1 MVEIVWSSATDFGT
15 SKKVGENMVPF
26 KLSIRARLM
35 LFIAALMAAIFVLAA
50 IAVASLMTVD
60 RTTMTMDRK
69 WLMGTQIL
77 GALSERVAGFRIA
90 ETYMGQASDSGSLGA
105 ADLLATEQRN
115 AITNLQREYTALGNS
130 TSVAASDSL
139 RAALREYFAAHDAW
153 LKSDIDSSR
162 DVRARRDS
170 ALHQLYGVVEA
181 ATAQLISTNR
191 AEAQAEVSA
200 TGRLVDRTIAIV
212 LAVCCAAI
220 LFGVWLL
227 ILVHKNITQPIGAI
241 TDALSKLAAGNRALE
256 VPEMNRNDEIGEMAK
271 ALDGFRANAE
281 MLEQAHEE
289 TRIAR
294 EQAQTL
300 ARHDAL
306 TGLPNRRVLAA
317 ELLSVI
323 NHAKNDP
330 ATYMVLIVDLDR
342 FKPVNDLQ
350 GYPVGDVVLCEVA
363 RRLRQTVRREDI
375 VARLGGD
382 EFAIIARSD
391 QPAYSEGAML
401 LATRVLGAI
410 REPIIVGEGRVEVD
424 ASIGIASCPAD
435 GLDPE
440 SLLHAADIAMCRA
453 KRDGRGTFRF
463 FAPSMVE
470 ELRAQAALEEELKTA
485 IATGAITPNY
495 QPLVDL
501 RDRNVYGFE
510 ILSRW
515 NHPERGAIPPDVFI
529 PLAEQ
534 LGLIPALTSS
544 VLRQAC
550 RDSADWGEN
559 IHLALNISPV
569 QLKDSLL
576 PTKILAIL
584 KEESFSASRL
594 EVEMTETALVSDIK
608 TAKNILAS
616 FQSLGIKIA
625 LDDFGTGYSSLYHL
639 RELNF
644 DKVKIDR
651 SFVQSMEH
659 NSESE
664 KIVDAILSLA
674 RSLGLPTVAEGIETP
689 VVLRHLAD
697 KGCEYGQGYYFGK
710 AMTAEKA
717 KGMLD
722 QEAATTA
729 RDHAEFSLTPG

>member
-1 MVEIVWSSATDFGT
+1 M
-15 SKKVGENMVPF
+15 MPF

-35 LFIAALMAAIFVLAA
+35 LFIAALMAALFALAA
-50 IAVASLMTVD
+50 LAATSLMTVD
-60 RTTMTMDRK
+60 RTTTAVDRK
-69 WLMGTQIL
+69 WLTGTQIL
-77 GALSERVAGFRIA
+77 YALSERIAGFRIL
-90 ETYMGQASDSGSLGA
+90 ETYRAQARDSGSLAA
-105 ADLLATEQRN
+105 ADLLAKEQRS
-115 AITNLQREYTALGNS
+115 AIADLQLEYAALGSS

-139 RAALREYFAAHDAW
+139 RAALGGYFAAHDAW
-153 LKSDIDSSR
+153 VKSDID
-162 DVRARRDS
+162 DLLDAPARQSS
-170 ALHQLYGVVEA
+170 ALQQLYGVVDA
-181 ATAQLISTNR
+181 AVGRLIETNT
-191 AEAQAEVSA
+191 AEAQAQVTA
-200 TGRLVDRTIAIV
+200 TGRLADRTIAVV
-212 LAVCCAAI
+212 LVVCGVAM
-220 LFGVWLL
+220 LFSVWLL
-227 ILVHKNITQPIGAI
+227 ILVHKNITQSLGAI
-241 TDALSKLAAGNRALE
+241 ADALSKLATGNRAVE
-256 VPEMNRNDEIGEMAK
+256 APEMNRNDAIGEMAK
-271 ALDGFRANAE
+271 ALDGFRANAQ

-294 EQAQTL
+294 EQAQRL

-306 TGLPNRRVLAA
+306 TGLPNRRVLSA
-317 ELLSVI
+317 ELLTVI
-323 NHAKNDP
+323 SHAKNDP

-342 FKPVNDLQ
+342 FRPVNDLQ
-350 GYPVGDVVLCEVA
+350 GYPVGDIVLCEVA

-391 QPAYSEGAML
+391 QPIYAEGAML

-410 REPIIVGEGRVEVD
+410 REPIIVGEGQVEVD

-440 SLLHAADIAMCRA
+440 SLLHAADIAMYRA
-453 KRDGRGTFRF
+453 KRDGRGTFRCF
-463 FAPSMVE
+463 TPSMDE

-515 NHPERGAIPPDVFI
+515 NHPVRGGVPPDVFI

-534 LGLIPALTSS
+534 LGLIPALTSTI
-544 VLRQAC
+544 LRQAC

-576 PTKILAIL
+576 PTKLLAIL
-584 KEESFSASRL
+584 KEEGFSASRL
-594 EVEMTETALVSDIK
+594 EVEMTETALVSDMR
-608 TAKNILAS
+608 TAKGILAT

-639 RELNF
+639 RELKF

-651 SFVQSMEH
+651 SFIQSMEH

-689 VVLRHLAD
+689 IVLRHLTD

-722 QEAATTA
+722 EEAAKTA
-729 RDHAEFSLTPG
+729 RAHADFSRTSG

>member
-1 MVEIVWSSATDFGT
+1 
-15 SKKVGENMVPF
+15 MVPL

-35 LFIAALMAAIFVLAA
+35 LFITALMAALFVLAVV
-50 IAVASLMTVD
+50 AVTSLMTVD
-60 RTTMTMDRK
+60 RTTMAMDRK
-69 WLMGTQIL
+69 WLTGTQIL
-77 GALSERVAGFRIA
+77 GALGERIAGFRIA
-90 ETYMGQASDSGSLGA
+90 ETYRAQARDSESTA
-105 ADLLATEQRN
+105 AAALLANEQRS
-115 AITNLQREYTALGNS
+115 AIADLQREYAALGDS

-153 LKSDIDSSR
+153 VNSDIDGMLDTADSH
-162 DVRARRDS
+162 DS
-170 ALHQLYGVVEA
+170 ALQQLYGVVDA
-181 ATAQLISTNR
+181 AVARLIATNS
-191 AEAQAEVSA
+191 ADAQAEATA

-212 LAVCCAAI
+212 LAVCGVAM

-227 ILVHKNITQPIGAI
+227 VLVHKNITRPLGAI
-241 TDALSKLAAGNRALE
+241 TDALSKLAAGNRAVK

-281 MLEQAHEE
+281 TLEQAHEE

-440 SLLHAADIAMCRA
+440 SLLHAADIAMYRA

>member
-1 MVEIVWSSATDFGT
+1 
-15 SKKVGENMVPF
+15 MVPF
-26 KLSIRARLM
+26 KLSIRGRLM
-35 LFIAALMAAIFVLAA
+35 LFIAALMAAYLVLAVV
-50 IAVASLMTVD
+50 AVTSLMTVD
-60 RTTMTMDRK
+60 RTTMAMDRR

-77 GALSERVAGFRIA
+77 VTLSERIEGFRIA
-90 ETYMGQASDSGSLGA
+90 ETYRGQARDFGSLGA
-105 ADLLATEQRN
+105 TNLLATEQRS
-115 AITNLQREYTALGNS
+115 AITDLQREYAALGNS

-139 RAALREYFAAHDAW
+139 RAALREYFSAHDAW
-153 LKSDIDSSR
+153 LKTDIDGSLDAS
-162 DVRARRDS
+162 ARHDS
-170 ALHQLYGVVEA
+170 ALQQLYGVVNA
-181 ATAQLISTNR
+181 AVARLIATNIT
-191 AEAQAEVSA
+191 EAQVAVAA

-212 LAVCCAAI
+212 LAVCCVAM

-227 ILVHKNITQPIGAI
+227 ILVHKNITQPLGAI
-241 TDALSKLAAGNRALE
+241 TDALSKLAAGNRAVE

-271 ALDGFRANAE
+271 ALDGFRANSQ

-294 EQAQTL
+294 EQTQRL

-306 TGLPNRRVLAA
+306 TGLPNRRVLSA

-330 ATYMVLIVDLDR
+330 ATYIVLIVDLDR

-350 GYPVGDVVLCEVA
+350 GYPVGDIVLCEVA

-391 QPAYSEGAML
+391 QPVYSEGAML

-410 REPIIVGEGRVEVD
+410 RVPIIVGEGRVEVD
-424 ASIGIASCPAD
+424 ASIGIAYYPAD

-440 SLLHAADIAMCRA
+440 SLLHAADIAMYRA

-515 NHPERGAIPPDVFI
+515 NHPERGVIPPDVFI

-559 IHLALNISPV
+559 IHLALNISPM

-576 PTKILAIL
+576 PTKLLTIL
-584 KEESFSASRL
+584 KEEGFSASRL

-608 TAKNILAS
+608 TAKSILAA

-639 RELNF
+639 REFKF

-664 KIVDAILSLA
+664 KIGYIRICQPINGRTTSRHRAQRAFQSV
-674 RSLGLPTVAEGIETP
+674 RNSLGI
-689 VVLRHLAD
+689 
-697 KGCEYGQGYYFGK
+697 
-710 AMTAEKA
+710 
-717 KGMLD
+717 
-722 QEAATTA
+722 
-729 RDHAEFSLTPG
+729 